1 MTNKTDKTRSEK
13 AVSPVDNSKESKI
26 KKSKTKENK
35 PKKSKTWGGRFS
47 TSTDAFVEQF
57 TQSVSYDQRL
67 YHYDIM
73 GSVAHVSMLAK
84 VGVLSRQESDQIIE
98 GLESIEADI
107 IQGHFKWETTLE
119 DVHMN
124 IETALVARIG
134 DVGKKLHT
142 GRSRN
147 DQIATDIRLY
157 LRDEVTE
164 VQTLLANLMSALL
177 DLAEREAETIM
188 PGYTHM
194 QTAQPVTFGHHMMA
208 WFEMLNRDSQRLTD
222 CHVRINVMPLGSA
235 ALAGTSY
242 PIDRQYTA
250 ELLNF
255 PAVTNNSLDAVSDRD
270 FVIEFSSCA
279 ALIMMH
285 LSRFSEELVLWMS
298 QQFGFIDLG
307 DAWCTGSSIMPQKKN
322 PDIPELVRGKTAR
335 VYGHLMGLL
344 TLMKAQPLAYN
355 RDNQE
360 DKESLFDVIDTLK
373 GCLHAYTGLVPEIV
387 VNKERMRNAAM
398 QGFITATDLA
408 DYLVRKHI
416 PFRDAHAVVGLSV
429 QYAIE
434 AEKDLSELTL
444 DELKQFS
451 EVIED
456 DVFDYLSLEG
466 SVAARAHQGGT
477 APEQVYKA
485 IHTGRERLGVVRQ
498 EED

>member
-1 MTNKTDKTRSEK
+1 MTSHKNKSQEK
-13 AVSPVDNSKESKI
+13 E
-26 KKSKTKENK
+26 TQENK
-35 PKKSKTWGGRFS
+35 SQKNKSWGGRFS
-47 TSTDAFVEQF
+47 ASTDIFVEQF

-73 GSVAHVSMLAK
+73 GSIAHVSMLAK
-84 VGVLSRQESDQIIE
+84 VGVLSREESDQIIE

-107 IQGHFKWETTLE
+107 VQGSFEWEIALE

-124 IETALVARIG
+124 IETALVTRIG

-164 VQTLLANLMSALL
+164 IQSLLVKLRSTLL

-188 PGYTHM
+188 PGFTHM
-194 QTAQPVTFGHHMMA
+194 QTAQPVTFGHHMLA
-208 WFEMLNRDSQRLTD
+208 WFEMLYRDSQRLVD
-222 CHVRINVMPLGSA
+222 CHGRINVMPLGSA

-270 FVIEFSSCA
+270 FAIEFSSCA

-285 LSRFSEELVLWMS
+285 LSRFSEELVIWMS

-344 TLMKAQPLAYN
+344 TLMKSQPLAYN

-360 DKESLFDVIDTLK
+360 DKESLFDVVDTVK
-373 GCLHAYTGLVPEIV
+373 ACLHAYTGLVPEII
-387 VNKERMRNAAM
+387 VNKDRMRSAAM
-398 QGFITATDLA
+398 KGFTTATDLA
-408 DYLVRKHI
+408 DYLVRKNI
-416 PFRDAHAVVGLSV
+416 AFRDAHTVVGQSV
-429 QYAIE
+429 QYAIKV
-434 AEKDLSELTL
+434 EKDLSELTL
-444 DELKQFS
+444 DELKKFS

-456 DVFDYLSLEG
+456 DVFDFLSLEG

-477 APEQVYKA
+477 APEQVYQA
-485 IHTGRERLGVVRQ
+485 IHAGRERLKFVPII
-498 EED
+498 ED

>member
-1 MTNKTDKTRSEK
+1 MTSHKNKSQEK
-13 AVSPVDNSKESKI
+13 E
-26 KKSKTKENK
+26 TQENK
-35 PKKSKTWGGRFS
+35 SQENKSQENKSWGGRFS
-47 TSTDAFVEQF
+47 ASTDIFVEQF

-73 GSVAHVSMLAK
+73 GSIAHVSMLAK
-84 VGVLSRQESDQIIE
+84 VGVLSREESDQIIE

-107 IQGHFKWETTLE
+107 VQGSFEWEIALE

-124 IETALVARIG
+124 IETALVTRIG

-164 VQTLLANLMSALL
+164 IQFLLVKLMSTLL

-188 PGYTHM
+188 PGFTHM
-194 QTAQPVTFGHHMMA
+194 QTAQPVTFGHHMLA
-208 WFEMLNRDSQRLTD
+208 WFEMLYRDSQRLAD
-222 CHVRINVMPLGSA
+222 CHGRINVMPLGSA

-270 FVIEFSSCA
+270 FAIEFSSCA

-285 LSRFSEELVLWMS
+285 LSRFSEELVIWMS

-344 TLMKAQPLAYN
+344 TLMKSQPLAYN

-360 DKESLFDVIDTLK
+360 DKESLFDVVDTVK
-373 GCLHAYTGLVPEIV
+373 ACLHAYTGLVPEII
-387 VNKERMRNAAM
+387 VNKDRMRSAAM
-398 QGFITATDLA
+398 KGFTTATDLA
-408 DYLVRKHI
+408 DYLVRKNI
-416 PFRDAHAVVGLSV
+416 AFRDAHTVVGQSV
-429 QYAIE
+429 QYAIKV
-434 AEKDLSELTL
+434 EKDLSELTL

-456 DVFDYLSLEG
+456 DVFDFLSLEG

-477 APEQVYKA
+477 APEQVYQA
-485 IHTGRERLGVVRQ
+485 IHAGRERLKFVPII
-498 EED
+498 ED